1 MNKEKLNVSDIGKEF
16 IHVVK
21 INYNLSKSILP
32 INITKNLLIAAVPY
46 VGIWYGCLILDGL
59 LSGDSKASLMPL
71 VYQFALITMVLTIT
85 FYALDRMGNMLR
97 DSLRQRMSAQ
107 LANKAC
113 TMDYSQLENQESMQ
127 LLAAAEEGDS
137 ASGGMYWFS
146 DRLGTLVGDIASVV
160 YAFVVL
166 FPLLLQKSGKAEGI
180 FEVIFTSQIS
190 IYVLFILDFVCM
202 FLFFQ
207 ISNRANDR
215 KYQIYQTSL
224 DATRKDEY
232 YYREI
237 LGKYQYGKEIRLYHM
252 QDSILN
258 DMKNIWED
266 KCSINQQRNNVDWKM
281 QNKYILIQ
289 VGLLFVAYLMV
300 GSRGV
305 LGYITAA
312 QVVKYVAVLTAL
324 STAFELLVSHYA
336 MLLLNIR
343 YLDNYYIFL
352 NLPSYNETGTRKV
365 DLTDTSKLVFEF
377 HDVSFKYP
385 NNDTYSLEHINLTFD
400 YGEKTAIVGRNG
412 AGKTTLI
419 MLLCRL
425 YRPTNGY
432 ITLNGVDIAEY
443 DFKSY
448 RDLFGIVFQD
458 FKLFAMNVAENVA
471 AGSEYDTEKVKD
483 CLTKAGIIERVNNMD
498 NGIETHL
505 YNVGEEGVEVSGGEA
520 QKIAIARALYKDAP
534 FIILDEPTSALDPVS
549 EYEIYSCFDELVQN
563 KTAIYISHRMSSCRF
578 CDRIIVLSEGGVGE
592 QGSHEELL
600 SSRGI
605 YSTLWNAQAQYYN

>member
-1 MNKEKLNVSDIGKEF
+1 MNKEKMSLHDIWDQL
-16 IHVVK
+16 IHVMK
-21 INYNLSKSILP
+21 INHDLCKWIIPN
-32 INITKNLLIAAVPY
+32 NIIKNLLFAAVPY

-59 LSGDSKASLMPL
+59 LKGKSQANLMPL
-71 VYQFALITMVLTIT
+71 VYQFAIITMLMTLS
-85 FYALDRMGNMLR
+85 FYAMDRLGNMLR
-97 DSLRQRMSAQ
+97 DSMRQRMSAQ
-107 LANKAC
+107 LADKAC
-113 TMDYSQLENQESMQ
+113 SLDYSQLENQESMQ
-127 LLAAAEEGDS
+127 LLAAAEESDS

-146 DRLGTLVGDIASVV
+146 DRLGTMIGDIASVV
-160 YAFVVL
+160 YAFIVL
-166 FPLLLQKSGKAEGI
+166 FPLLLQKSKKTSDF
-180 FEVIFTSQIS
+180 FEIIFTSQIS
-190 IYVLFILDFVCM
+190 IFVLFILDLLCM
-202 FLFFQ
+202 FLFFK
-207 ISNRANDR
+207 ISNNANDL

-252 QDSILN
+252 QDNILE

-266 KCSINQQRNNVDWKM
+266 KCRINKGRNDVNRVM
-281 QNKYILIQ
+281 HHKYILIQ
-289 VGLLFVAYLMV
+289 VGLLFIAYLMV

-312 QVVKYVAVLTAL
+312 QVVKYVSVLTAL
-324 STAFELLVSHYA
+324 ATAFEMLVSHYA

-343 YLDNYYIFL
+343 YLNNYYIFL
-352 NLPSYNETGTRKV
+352 NLPSYQETGSRKV
-365 DLTDTSKLVFEF
+365 TFSQNDPLVFEF
-377 HDVSFKYP
+377 HDVSFQYP
-385 NNDTYSLEHINLTFD
+385 NNDSYSLKHINLTFD
-400 YGEKTAIVGRNG
+400 FGEKTAIVGQNG

-425 YRPTNGY
+425 YRPTEGY
-432 ITLNGVDIAEY
+432 ITLNGIDIFEY

-471 AGSEYDTEKVKD
+471 AASDYDEDRVND
-483 CLTKAGIIERVNNMD
+483 CLTKAGIMERVNTMES
-498 NGIETHL
+498 GIKTPL
-505 YNVGEEGVEVSGGEA
+505 YKVGEEGVEVSGGEA
-520 QKIAIARALYKDAP
+520 QKIAIARALYKNAP

-549 EYEIYSCFDELVQN
+549 EYEIYSGFDELVQN

-578 CDRIIVLSEGGVGE
+578 CDRIIVLNEGSVGE

-600 SSRGI
+600 VLGGI
-605 YSTLWNAQAQYYN
+605 YSKLWNAQAQYYH